1 MLEEISRRRAS
12 LSEGERADV
21 LAMLLA
27 SELTE
32 REILDQVVSLIAAGY
47 STTSAAIGWGIWLQ
61 LTNTAALSHLRQE
74 LGTETPTAESLQ
86 NASYLDAF
94 VSEVLRLRPPAFIT
108 GRHMQRE
115 VEFGGHTIP
124 AGSTVLYSPLVTHRL
139 PELWDDPLAFRPE
152 RWIETE
158 VAPYAFVP
166 FGGGYRRC
174 IGFFMA
180 TLEIKVALARL
191 AQQVDAGT
199 DPTPPRPTGIGA
211 MYPKGGVRIVVRS
224 SVPPTRG

>member
-1 MLEEISRRRAS
+1 M
-12 LSEGERADV
+12 

-27 SELTE
+27 SELRE
-32 REILDQVVSLIAAGY
+32 SEILDQVISLIAAGY
-47 STTSAAIGWGIWLQ
+47 STTSAAIGWGVWLQ
-61 LTNTAALSHLRQE
+61 LTNAAALSHLRQE
-74 LGTETPTAESLQ
+74 LGNKTPSAQSLQ
-86 NASYLDAF
+86 NALYLDAF
-94 VSEVLRLRPPAFIT
+94 VSEVLRLRPPGFIA
-108 GRHMQRE
+108 GRHAQRD
-115 VEFGGHTIP
+115 VEFGGYTIR

-152 RWIETE
+152 RWLKTE
-158 VAPYAFVP
+158 ATPYAFVP

-174 IGFFMA
+174 VGFLMA

-191 AQQVDAGT
+191 AQRVDAAT

-224 SVPPTRG
+224 RH